1 MELLGRDPDLAAEP
15 ELLAVGESGG
25 CVDHHHGAVGP
36 IDESVGCGDV
46 LGDDRFGVSGA
57 VGEDMLDSGI
67 EVGDH
72 PHRHHQVE
80 ILGVPVLVAGR
91 GHLGDDLPGRRVAAQ
106 LDTGVG

>member
-1 MELLGRDPDLAAEP
+1 MEFLGRDPDLAAEP

-36 IDESVGCGDV
+36 IDKGVGCGDV
-46 LGDDRFGVSGA
+46 LSDDRFCVSA
-57 VGEDMLDSGI
+57 PVGEDVLDSGL
-67 EVGDH
+67 EVGHD

-80 ILGVPVLVAGR
+80 VLGVPVLVAGR
-91 GHLGDDLPGRRVAAQ
+91 GHLGDDLPRRRVAAQ